1 MDKKEALKQIN
12 AGKDEEDNNYFSLA
26 EADEK
31 LKADKEVVLAAVK
44 QDGYAFQ
51 YADKKLRADK
61 EIVLEAV
68 KNTGSAIRFV
78 DDSFKKDRE
87 IVLAA
92 VKQEGLALQYVDKK
106 LRADKEIVL
115 AALKQDAYAFRF
127 ADKKLRA
134 DKKIV
139 MAKTK
144 SQIKNFKKLEQEAH
158 SGTNDSGYYNDDP
171 EYNYCL
177 GRFAEDLCY
186 AGYKKWARKI
196 YKIVEGLFKGGE
208 IDTVSVF
215 YCAFASDVALNL
227 GDKKWARKIYKE
239 AEKDDD
245 IERRELADSI
255 ITSLGDKEWGRKIF
269 EEIII
274 PSEYAITRPN
284 SNLYTK
290 TARDIYEIL
299 VDKKWA
305 KEVYKKAEEKAEN
318 FTDLRY
324 LAEELCKIM
333 KDKNWAKKVYKKA
346 EEKSKDKY
354 KSEFDELTESI
365 RENLGDKEWA
375 KKIKES

>member
-1 MDKKEALKQIN
+1 MDKKEALMQIN

-44 QDGYAFQ
+44 QDGYALQ

-61 EIVLEAV
+61 EV
-68 KNTGSAIRFV
+68 
-78 DDSFKKDRE
+78 
-87 IVLAA
+87 
-92 VKQEGLALQYVDKK
+92 
-106 LRADKEIVL
+106 VL

-127 ADKKLRA
+127 ANKKLRA

-196 YKIVEGLFKGGE
+196 YKIVEGVFKDGK

-215 YCAFASDVALNL
+215 YCDFASDVALNL

-239 AEKDDD
+239 AEKDND

-274 PSEYAITRPN
+274 PSVSNCSIISGEDTGENNN
-284 SNLYTK
+284 SLMPLTK
-290 TARDIYEIL
+290 PP
-299 VDKKWA
+299 V
-305 KEVYKKAEEKAEN
+305 
-318 FTDLRY
+318 
-324 LAEELCKIM
+324 EL
-333 KDKNWAKKVYKKA
+333 KNV
-346 EEKSKDKY
+346 
-354 KSEFDELTESI
+354 
-365 RENLGDKEWA
+365 
-375 KKIKES
+375 

>member
-1 MDKKEALKQIN
+1 MDKKEALELVQERGDKLAN
-12 AGKDEEDNNYFSLA
+12 LPDEF
-26 EADEK
+26 K
-31 LKADKEVVLAAVK
+31 KDKEIVLAALK
-44 QDGYAFQ
+44 EDGSALQ

-61 EIVLEAV
+61 EV
-68 KNTGSAIRFV
+68 
-78 DDSFKKDRE
+78 
-87 IVLAA
+87 
-92 VKQEGLALQYVDKK
+92 
-106 LRADKEIVL
+106 VL

-196 YKIVEGLFKGGE
+196 YKIVEGLFKDGK

-215 YCAFASDVALNL
+215 YCDFASDLALNL

-239 AEKDDD
+239 AEKDHD

-255 ITSLGDKEWGRKIF
+255 IRSLGDKEWAQR
-269 EEIII
+269 
-274 PSEYAITRPN
+274 
-284 SNLYTK
+284 
-290 TARDIYEIL
+290 IL
-299 VDKKWA
+299 NKK
-305 KEVYKKAEEKAEN
+305 N
-318 FTDLRY
+318 DF
-324 LAEELCKIM
+324 
-333 KDKNWAKKVYKKA
+333 
-346 EEKSKDKY
+346 
-354 KSEFDELTESI
+354 
-365 RENLGDKEWA
+365 
-375 KKIKES
+375 